1 MSADL
6 NTCISMQGTA
16 EELLSMLRVLR
27 VFETDNAVRYSDQH
41 DCAYIDMVTISGASG
56 RKDTNLEDV
65 PDEELSALVSGAKKG
80 LQIWASGPWGIFY
93 ELGDVGLFEAL
104 AHSAPTA
111 RFSGSING
119 FVTGARVSLRADFRD
134 GKLYLS
140 EFTMPY
146 EVLPQLYTEDVEKR
160 LPLAKFCRIFKIDRD
175 EFDSDDYEALI
186 DEEGFPD
193 DIDFDTFTDLCECSE
208 IDEEQYDAAI
218 EKVVALGIIDYDTFC
233 DSIDEDRYSVKRVYD
248 PVTKIYRKGSDA
260 SGCHG
265 LTFVAAGKLT
275 SFKNREQLTEY
286 IKSQG
291 GAVTGSVSR
300 NTDYLINN
308 DAESTSSK
316 NKKANELGVKIITE
330 DEFIQM
336 FGRP

>member
-16 EELLSMLRVLR
+16 EELLSMLRVLS
-27 VFETDNAVRYSDQH
+27 VFETDNAAQYFCRH
-41 DCAYIDMVTISGASG
+41 DCAYIEDVTISTSGGKCISLKDSADEDLASF
-56 RKDTNLEDV
+56 
-65 PDEELSALVSGAKKG
+65 VSGIKKK
-80 LQIWASGPWGIFY
+80 LQIQAYGPWGAY
-93 ELGDVGLFEAL
+93 YDPSEVGLFEAL
-104 AHSAPTA
+104 ADSAPTA
-111 RFSGSING
+111 RFSGSIKG
-119 FVTGARVSLRADFRD
+119 FVTGARVALTADFKD
-134 GKLYLS
+134 GKLYMS
-140 EFTMPY
+140 AFTMPY
-146 EVLPQLYTEDVEKR
+146 EAFSEIYMEDVEKR
-160 LPLAKFCRIFKIDRD
+160 LPLAEFCRIFRIDRD
-175 EFDSDDYEALI
+175 EFDSDDYEAFI

-265 LTFVAAGKLT
+265 LTFVATGKLT

>member
-1 MSADL
+1 MSSEA
-6 NTCISMQGTA
+6 NTEITMQGTA

-27 VFETDNAVRYSDQH
+27 IFETDKAAQYSCRH
-41 DCAYIDMVTISGASG
+41 DCAYINDVTISTSGGKRINLKDSADEDLASF
-56 RKDTNLEDV
+56 
-65 PDEELSALVSGAKKG
+65 VSGIKKE
-80 LQIWASGPWGIFY
+80 LQIQADGPWGAYY
-93 ELGDVGLFEAL
+93 EPGEVGLFEAL
-104 AHSAPTA
+104 ADSAPTA
-111 RFSGSING
+111 RFSGCIDG
-119 FVTGARVSLRADFRD
+119 FDPGAKFRHTANLKD

-140 EFTMPY
+140 DFTMENEEPD
-146 EVLPQLYTEDVEKR
+146 QLYIQDVKKR
-160 LPLAKFCRIFKIDRD
+160 LPLAKFCKIFKIDTD
-175 EFDSDDYEALI
+175 EFDSDGYEALI

-208 IDEEQYDAAI
+208 IDEEQYEAAI
-218 EKVVALGIIDYDTFC
+218 EKVVALGIVDYDTFC

-260 SGCHG
+260 SGCCG
-265 LTFVAAGKLT
+265 LNFVVTGKLT

-300 NTDYLINN
+300 NTDYLISN
-308 DAESTSSK
+308 DAESTTSN
-316 NKKANELGVKIITE
+316 NKKAKELGVKIITE

-336 FGRP
+336 FGRLL

>member
-16 EELLSMLRVLR
+16 EELLSMLHVLR
-27 VFETDNAVRYSDQH
+27 VFETDNVAQYFCHH
-41 DCAYIDMVTISGASG
+41 DCSYIEDVTISTSGGKCINLKDSADEELASFVSG
-56 RKDTNLEDV
+56 RK
-65 PDEELSALVSGAKKG
+65 KK
-80 LQIWASGPWGIFY
+80 LQIQADGPWGIFY

-104 AHSAPTA
+104 ADSAPTA
-111 RFSGSING
+111 RFIGSING
-119 FVTGARVSLRADFRD
+119 FVTGARVSLTADFRD

-140 EFTMPY
+140 EFTMPN

-233 DSIDEDRYSVKRVYD
+233 DSIDEDRYSVKHVYD

-265 LTFVAAGKLT
+265 LTFVATGKLT

-300 NTDYLINN
+300 NTNYLINN
-308 DAESTSSK
+308 DAGSTSSK
-316 NKKANELGVKIITE
+316 NKKASELGVKIITE

>member
-1 MSADL
+1 
-6 NTCISMQGTA
+6 
-16 EELLSMLRVLR
+16 
-27 VFETDNAVRYSDQH
+27 
-41 DCAYIDMVTISGASG
+41 
-56 RKDTNLEDV
+56 
-65 PDEELSALVSGAKKG
+65 
-80 LQIWASGPWGIFY
+80 
-93 ELGDVGLFEAL
+93 
-104 AHSAPTA
+104 
-111 RFSGSING
+111 
-119 FVTGARVSLRADFRD
+119 
-134 GKLYLS
+134 
-140 EFTMPY
+140 MPN

-265 LTFVAAGKLT
+265 LTFVATGKLT